1 MATSAEPL
9 EGLHCTV
16 PTTCKSPYTCLHPS
30 QKNFTTKSIYKFAKF
45 YLAWENSQHFAT
57 VVRGVGGGGGG
68 LLLTTGFPRKW
79 HLRNECRNSEI
90 NSILMIDASLPRSG
104 QCLWL
109 VVQSGNF
116 PSARQK
122 CYSDLHQYGISALV
136 FQTPPELSFLFSF
149 LRQCQL
155 LLHWSLIN
163 VNDFNFASSGYHH
176 WAIFWLLCA
185 TNCICWWS
193 SKICHS

>member
-1 MATSAEPL
+1 MRLMIQFMYSLLPLSLNDELFPLCSLSFFKNKPSVSGHLMRELTFWHASEYFFLMATSAELL

-57 VVRGVGGGGGG
+57 VVRGVGGGG
-68 LLLTTGFPRKW
+68 LLITGFPRKW

-104 QCLWL
+104 
-109 VVQSGNF
+109 
-116 PSARQK
+116 
-122 CYSDLHQYGISALV
+122 
-136 FQTPPELSFLFSF
+136 
-149 LRQCQL
+149 
-155 LLHWSLIN
+155 
-163 VNDFNFASSGYHH
+163 
-176 WAIFWLLCA
+176 
-185 TNCICWWS
+185 
-193 SKICHS
+193 